1 MDRKKYNSCIKLQ
14 LAGKHLTRVERKQEF
29 CIAAKMC
36 AGKSSTR
43 EEAARV
49 CLLPKLKK
57 GEPQEPEMTCPQRK
71 ARALS
76 NLDTIMLKL
85 KTGDTEGLKLV
96 AAMTMTDIVHCQPAD
111 IHPLASDVLRKVNEL
126 SARYYLKGEARE
138 LTRELNLLKTT
149 MGGEG

>member
-29 CIAAKMC
+29 CIAAKLC
-36 AGKSSTR
+36 SQKSSTR

-49 CLLPKLKK
+49 CALPKVKK
-57 GEPQEPEMTCPQRK
+57 GEPQEPEMPCPERK
-71 ARALS
+71 VRALS

-85 KTGDTEGLKLV
+85 KTGDTGALKPV
-96 AAMTMTDIVHCQPAD
+96 VTATMTDIVHCQPSD
-111 IHPLASDVLRKVNEL
+111 IHLLASDVLRKVNEI
-126 SARYYLKGEARE
+126 STRYYLKGEARE

-149 MGGEG
+149 IGG